1 MSIEYARISRDDLPS
16 QIAEAIREAILSGG
30 LMVDERLP
38 SELELAARF
47 DVSRAT
53 VREALKRLAA
63 QRLIRTRRGP
73 TGGAFVNRLS
83 RADAQEE

>member
-73 TGGAFVNRLS
+73 TGGAFVNRL
-83 RADAQEE
+83 